1 MTCPHCAAL
10 EEEIAYLKDE
20 LALTRSKDVVDRLRR
35 HFRLSGQQATV
46 LAALYNARGRCLQQ
60 WFLEEIAPPVADKER
75 QPKHMQ
81 VQICNI
87 RNKVGKGAIETVW
100 GAGYRITDLGRLLC
114 EEALEARAMAA

>member
-1 MTCPHCAAL
+1 MCVRCEDL
-10 EEEIAYLKDE
+10 EEEVAYLRRE
-20 LALTRSKDVVDRLRR
+20 LAIANAQDVTDRLRR

-46 LAALYNARGRCLQQ
+46 LAALYNARGRNLTQD
-60 WFLEEIAPPVADKER
+60 FLEDIAPPIHGHDR

-87 RNKVGKGAIETVW
+87 RNKVGRQAIETSY

-114 EEALEARAMAA
+114 DEALEVRSRAA